1 MIQDSF
7 LKSFRETKSPFIMN
21 PFRFAAAGGG
31 GVGGWVE
38 LGRTTLGSASVD
50 IDVTGLADK
59 RYYMYLI
66 DAKFNDTN
74 PRDLRM
80 QTGNGSFDTGSNYAD
95 RISHNGGAD
104 GTNVSWTFATTL
116 NSLGIAVPA
125 FGVGYTSNK
134 SDKEKLFQ
142 HHFVHQNTAGA
153 GNAAARNE
161 CVWKWANTSN
171 SLDRLK
177 VTRTSTYQFSS
188 GSEVVVLGWDP
199 ADTHTS
205 NFWEELAS
213 VDLSGG
219 ASPTLDSGVFTAKKY
234 IWFQFY
240 CDSIASNG
248 VIRCTFNSDTGSNY
262 ANRINYNGTEDASN
276 VNTAYAILA
285 GSTYTTPF
293 FVNMFVINNS
303 ANEKLI
309 TGNTI
314 QQGAAGA
321 GNAPAQRI
329 EVADKWANTSSQI
342 TSIQIIN
349 NAAANFGTST
359 YLKVWGSD

>member
-1 MIQDSF
+1 MAITYHAGRRIQGTSTDATAV
-7 LKSFRETKSPFIMN
+7 L
-21 PFRFAAAGGG
+21 
-31 GVGGWVE
+31 GGWKE
-38 LGRTTLGSASVD
+38 LARTTLGSNSVD

-74 PRDLRM
+74 SRDLRM
-80 QTGNGSFDTGSNYAD
+80 QRGNGSFDTGSNYAE
-95 RISHNGGAD
+95 RRSHNGGTDAT
-104 GTNVSWTFATTL
+104 GTSGTFVTAL

-153 GNAAARNE
+153 GTAPARNE

-213 VDLSGG
+213 DTSSGSV
-219 ASPTLDSGVFTAKKY
+219 ASLESGTFTAKKY
-234 IWFQFY
+234 LWIQCY
-240 CDSIASNG
+240 VTTSAS
-248 VIRCTFNSDTGSNY
+248 TFCETLFNNDTGSNY
-262 ANRINYNGTEDASN
+262 ANRASQNGGTDFTRTSQSD
-276 VNTAYAILA
+276 L
-285 GSTYTTPF
+285 
-293 FVNMFVINNS
+293 NMFESYGNTTGAYINAFMINNAS
-303 ANEKLI
+303 NEKLGI
-309 TGNTI
+309 SHSVREGTS
-314 QQGAAGA
+314 GA
-321 GNAPAQRI
+321 GNAPVRD
-329 EVADKWANTSSQI
+329 ENVFKWANTSDQI
-342 TSIQIIN
+342 TDISFTPQSGTIN
-349 NAAANFGTST
+349 SGS

>member
-1 MIQDSF
+1 MSNTVI
-7 LKSFRETKSPFIMN
+7 N
-21 PFRFAAAGGG
+21 PYNFAVGGAGG
-31 GVGGWVE
+31 WIE
-38 LGRTTLGSASVD
+38 LDRTTLGSSNDSILVS
-50 IDVTGLADK
+50 GLSNK
-59 RYYMYLI
+59 MYYMVLC
-66 DAKFNDTN
+66 
-74 PRDLRM
+74 DLKQVTSNVRSS
-80 QTGNGSFDTGSNYAD
+80 TRLNADTGSNYANRD
-95 RISHNGGAD
+95 SENGGAD
-104 GTNVSWTFATTL
+104 STATSQTYMKNSGSNTFPMFNVQYLSNLLAQEKL
-116 NSLGIAVPA
+116 SI
-125 FGVGYTSNK
+125 TSNVGQ
-134 SDKEKLFQ
+134 SS
-142 HHFVHQNTAGA
+142 AGA
-153 GNAAARNE
+153 GTAPTRME
-161 CVWKWANTSN
+161 SVGKWANTS
-171 SLDRLK
+171 S
-177 VTRTSTYQFSS
+177 VITSIEQYNDQAGSFDT
-188 GSEVVVLGWDP
+188 GSEVVVLGYDP
-199 ADTHTS
+199 TDTHTS
-205 NFWEELAS
+205 GGFWEELAS

-219 ASPTLDSGVFTAKKY
+219 VAPTLDSGVFTAKKY

>member
-1 MIQDSF
+1 MAITYHAGRRIQGTSTDATAV
-7 LKSFRETKSPFIMN
+7 L
-21 PFRFAAAGGG
+21 
-31 GVGGWVE
+31 GGWKE
-38 LGRTTLGSASVD
+38 LARTTLGSNSID

-74 PRDLRM
+74 SRDLRM
-80 QTGNGSFDTGSNYAD
+80 QTGNGSFDTGSNYAE
-95 RISHNGGAD
+95 RRSHNGGTDAT
-104 GTNVSWTFATTL
+104 GTSGTFVTAL